1 MNMPIKSEAALAKGL
16 TPKYGGI
23 DTWCALTGMSV
34 RGTYDHLAAG
44 NLVAVKVGTRTLI
57 NIEKG
62 LAWLEAQ
69 PPARIK
75 PQKPRKSANN

>member
-1 MNMPIKSEAALAKGL
+1 MSLSIKSETALAKGL

-34 RGTYDHLAAG
+34 RGTYDRLAAG
-44 NLVAVKVGTRTLI
+44 DLVAVKVGSRTLL

-62 LAWLEAQ
+62 LAWLETQPQAQ
-69 PPARIK
+69 IK
-75 PQKPRKSANN
+75 PQVRRKSHI

>member
-1 MNMPIKSEAALAKGL
+1 MNLPMKSETALAKGL

-34 RGTYDHLAAG
+34 RGTYDRLAAG
-44 NLVAVKVGTRTLI
+44 DLIAVKVGTRTLI

-62 LAWLEAQ
+62 LAWLENQPQAQ
-69 PPARIK
+69 IK
-75 PQKPRKSANN
+75 AQVRRKTNN